1 MLLIS
6 KKTQNTALLNG
17 ECYVLKQAH
26 FQALDALVASFA
38 RAAMRGTAHPEND
51 GKSRSLPTQQVL
63 RHWRLVCAETELR
76 VRRLRWLA
84 VLVGSP
90 RHHLLAWA
98 SLLGDLQ
105 VEEGVRS
112 TLCTDGSP
120 SQDAN
125 PWLRCLMAD
134 LEVLAEQVDDFHGS
148 PLC

>member
-1 MLLIS
+1 MLRQS
-6 KKTQNTALLNG
+6 H
-17 ECYVLKQAH
+17 YH
-26 FQALDALVASFA
+26 ALDALVAGYA
-38 RAAMRGTAHPEND
+38 RAAMRGHACQETG
-51 GKSRSLPTQQVL
+51 GKYRSLSTQQVL
-63 RHWRLVCAETELR
+63 RHWRLVRAETEVR